1 MHESSKLLEAPA
13 SEETDD
19 FMGKIESGQ
28 HNLDTRH
35 ASVIDSAENPI
46 EVHRSKFDFVFQP
59 VNQSI

>member
-1 MHESSKLLEAPA
+1 MSLHESSKLLEAPA

-46 EVHRSKFDFVFQP
+46 EVHRSKFG
-59 VNQSI
+59 SIV